1 MQNLPILGI
10 KICITTYEGAIMSL
24 LASYYLPGLHVE
36 DRSIEVPLDWR
47 GTTPARLAGCEKDA
61 PSSALSA
68 ASAADAP
75 DPALAGRTLSLFYR
89 VVCAPENVGRDLP
102 YLVFLQGGPGGAG
115 PRLTSPT
122 SDGWVA
128 EAVRHFRVVLPDQ
141 RGTGRSG
148 RVDGAAIAREGD
160 AAAQARFLKR
170 FLADS
175 IVRDFEYLRLAE
187 LGGARWVTL
196 GQSYGGFLTLTY
208 LSTFPGAAAASFTCG
223 GIPHVPASA
232 DDVYVHTFPRM
243 VAKTSLLYE
252 RYPEDADR
260 LALLADR
267 LFASD
272 VRLPDGSPFSPRRLQ
287 TLGQGL
293 GMKPGHERLHNL
305 LDLAFTA
312 GDGSTGAALGAA
324 GGDARKVE
332 VSPAFLAGAW
342 SATNVVE
349 NPLYW
354 VLQELI
360 YADGELERPI
370 AWAAERAWQAHPE
383 FSTDARPLMLTGEA
397 CFPWMFEE
405 MPELRPFAAAMGE
418 LMADTKFS
426 RLYDVAQ
433 LAANETP
440 LQAAVY
446 FDDLY
451 VDSGLQLDTLSRVGA
466 SHAWVTNE
474 FEHDGL
480 HGERVFSHLLELARD
495 RGDLAGVL

>member
-1 MQNLPILGI
+1 M
-10 KICITTYEGAIMSL
+10 AL
-24 LASYYLPGLHVE
+24 LASYYLPGLAVE
-36 DRSIEVPLDWR
+36 DHAIDVPLDWR
-47 GTTPARLAGCEKDA
+47 GTSPARLAGVA
-61 PSSALSA
+61 GTPASALA
-68 ASAADAP
+68 DASAAEKCDA
-75 DPALAGRTLSLFYR
+75 AFEGRSLRLFYR
-89 VVCAPENVGRDLP
+89 VVCAPENEGRDLP

-115 PRLTSPT
+115 PRLTSPI

-128 EAVRHFRVVLPDQ
+128 EAVRHFRVILPDQ
-141 RGTGRSG
+141 RGTGRSS
-148 RVDGAAIAREGD
+148 RVDGATIAREGD

-208 LSTFPGAAAASFTCG
+208 LSTFPGAVAASFTCG

-232 DDVYVHTFPRM
+232 DEVYAHTFPRM
-243 VAKTSLLYE
+243 EAKTQLLYE
-252 RYPEDADR
+252 RYPEDAAR

-267 LFASD
+267 TAVGD
-272 VRLPDGSPFSPRRLQ
+272 VLLPDGSPLSSRRLQ
-287 TLGQGL
+287 SLGQGL

-312 GDGSTGAALGAA
+312 GDGSADAALASA
-324 GGDARKVE
+324 GGEAEKVE

-342 SATNVVE
+342 AATNVAE

-360 YADGELERPI
+360 YADGEFERPI
-370 AWAAERAWQAHPE
+370 AWAAERAWCSRPE
-383 FSTDARPLMLTGEA
+383 FSTAARPLMLTGEA

-405 MPELRPFAAAMGE
+405 MPELTPFAGAMGE
-418 LMADTKFS
+418 LMRDTSFG
-426 RLYDVAQ
+426 RLYDPAV
-433 LAANETP
+433 LLANETP

-480 HGERVFSHLLELARD
+480 HGERVFRHLLEEARD
-495 RGDLAGVL
+495 RGDLKGLL

>member
-1 MQNLPILGI
+1 M
-10 KICITTYEGAIMSL
+10 AL
-24 LASYYLPGLHVE
+24 LASYHLPGLAVE
-36 DRSIEVPLDWR
+36 DHAIDVPLDWR
-47 GTTPARLAGCEKDA
+47 GTSPARLAGVACA
-61 PSSALSA
+61 PTSALA
-68 ASAADAP
+68 EASAAEKG
-75 DPALAGRTLSLFYR
+75 DPAFEGRSLRLFYR
-89 VVCAPENVGRDLP
+89 VLCAPENVGRDLP

-128 EAVRHFRVVLPDQ
+128 EAVRHFRVILPDQ
-141 RGTGRSG
+141 RGTGRSS
-148 RVDGAAIAREGD
+148 RVDGATVAREGD

-175 IVRDFEYLRLAE
+175 IVRDFEYLRLTQ
-187 LGGARWVTL
+187 LGGARWATL
-196 GQSYGGFLTLTY
+196 GQSYGGFLTLAY

-232 DDVYVHTFPRM
+232 EEVYAHTFPRM
-243 VAKTSLLYE
+243 VAKTNLLYKC
-252 RYPEDADR
+252 YPDDCRR

-267 LFASD
+267 VAAGD
-272 VRLPDGSPFSPRRLQ
+272 VRLPDGSPLSLRRLQ
-287 TLGQGL
+287 SLGQGL

-312 GDGSTGAALGAA
+312 GDGSSDAALAAA
-324 GGDARKVE
+324 GGHAEKIE
-332 VSPAFLAGAW
+332 LSPAFLAGAW
-342 SATNVVE
+342 SATNVVS

-360 YADGELERPI
+360 YADGELDAPI
-370 AWAAERAWQAHPE
+370 AWAAERALRERPE
-383 FSTDARPLMLTGEA
+383 FDPAARPLMLTGEA

-405 MPELRPFAAAMGE
+405 MPELRPFAGAME
-418 LMADTKFS
+418 RLMADTSFG
-426 RLYDVAQ
+426 RLYDQAA
-433 LAANETP
+433 LLANETP

-480 HGERVFSHLLELARD
+480 HGDRVFKHLLDEARN
-495 RGDLAGVL
+495 RGDLAGLL

>member
-1 MQNLPILGI
+1 
-10 KICITTYEGAIMSL
+10 MSL
-24 LASYYLPGLHVE
+24 LSSYYLPGLAVE
-36 DRSIEVPLDWR
+36 DRAIDVPLDWR
-47 GTTPARLAGCEKDA
+47 GTSPAQLAGAQGA
-61 PSSALSA
+61 PSSPLAE
-68 ASAADAP
+68 ASAAEKC
-75 DPALAGRTLSLFYR
+75 DPAFEGRSLRLFYR
-89 VVCAPENVGRDLP
+89 VLCAPENVGRNLP

-128 EAVRHFRVVLPDQ
+128 EAVRHFRVILPDQ
-141 RGTGRSG
+141 RGTGRSS

-196 GQSYGGFLTLTY
+196 GQSYGGFLTLAY

-223 GIPHVPASA
+223 GIPHVPARA
-232 DDVYVHTFPRM
+232 DEVYAHTFPRM

-252 RYPEDADR
+252 RYPDDEHR
-260 LALLADR
+260 LALLVERA
-267 LFASD
+267 AAGG
-272 VRLPDGSPFSPRRLQ
+272 VRLPDGSPLSLRRLQ
-287 TLGQGL
+287 SLGQGL

-312 GDGSTGAALGAA
+312 GDGSAEAALAAA
-324 GGDARKVE
+324 GGRAKKIE
-332 VSPAFLAGAW
+332 LSPAFLAGAW
-342 SATNVVE
+342 SATNVAA

-360 YADGELERPI
+360 YADGELDAPI
-370 AWAAERAWQAHPE
+370 AWAAERAWRERPE
-383 FSTDARPLMLTGEA
+383 FDPAVRPLMLTGEA

-405 MPELRPFAAAMGE
+405 MPELRPFAGAME
-418 LMADTKFS
+418 RLMADTSFG
-426 RLYDVAQ
+426 RLYDLEA
-433 LAANETP
+433 LLANETP

-451 VDSGLQLDTLSRVGA
+451 VDSNLQLDTLGRVGA

-480 HGERVFSHLLELARD
+480 HGDRVFKHLLDEARD
-495 RGDLAGVL
+495 RGDLAGLL

>member
-1 MQNLPILGI
+1 MPLQ
-10 KICITTYEGAIMSL
+10 T
-24 LASYYLPGLHVE
+24 SYYLPGLAVE
-36 DRSIEVPLDWR
+36 DRAIDVPLDWR
-47 GTTPARLAGCEKDA
+47 GTSPAQLAGVQGA
-61 PSSALSA
+61 PSSPLAE
-68 ASAADAP
+68 ASAAEKC
-75 DPALAGRTLSLFYR
+75 DPAFEGRSLRLFYR
-89 VVCAPENVGRDLP
+89 VLCAPENIGRDLP

-115 PRLTSPT
+115 PRLTSPA

-128 EAVRHFRVVLPDQ
+128 EAVRHFRVILPDQ
-141 RGTGRSG
+141 RGTGRSS
-148 RVDGAAIAREGD
+148 RVDGATVAREGD

-175 IVRDFEYLRLAE
+175 IVRDFEYLRLTE

-232 DDVYVHTFPRM
+232 DEVYAHTFPRM
-243 VAKTSLLYE
+243 AAKTSLLYE
-252 RYPEDADR
+252 RYPDDERR
-260 LALLADR
+260 LALLAERVAAGD
-267 LFASD
+267 L
-272 VRLPDGSPFSPRRLQ
+272 RLPDGSPLSLRRLQ
-287 TLGQGL
+287 SLGQGL

-312 GDGSTGAALGAA
+312 GDGSADAALAA
-324 GGDARKVE
+324 VGGHADKVE

-342 SATNVVE
+342 SATNVAA

-360 YADGELERPI
+360 YADGELEAPI
-370 AWAAERAWQAHPE
+370 EWAAERAWRERPE
-383 FSTDARPLMLTGEA
+383 FDPAARPLMLTGEA

-405 MPELRPFAAAMGE
+405 MPELRPFAGAMGR
-418 LMADTKFS
+418 LMADTSFG
-426 RLYDVAQ
+426 RLYDPAV
-433 LAANETP
+433 LLANEMP

-451 VDSGLQLDTLSRVGA
+451 VDSGLQLDTLGRVGA

-480 HGERVFSHLLELARD
+480 HGERVFKHLLDEARD

>member
-1 MQNLPILGI
+1 
-10 KICITTYEGAIMSL
+10 MSL
-24 LASYYLPGLHVE
+24 LSSYYLPGLSVE
-36 DRSIEVPLDWR
+36 DHAIDVPLDWR
-47 GTTPARLAGCEKDA
+47 GTSPAYLAGATNA
-61 PSSALSA
+61 PTSPFAE
-68 ASAADAP
+68 ASAAEKC
-75 DPALAGRTLSLFYR
+75 DPAFEGRSLRLFYR
-89 VVCAPENVGRDLP
+89 VLCAPENVGRDLP

-128 EAVRHFRVVLPDQ
+128 EAVRHFRVILPDQ
-141 RGTGRSG
+141 RGTGRSS
-148 RVDGAAIAREGD
+148 RVDGATIAREGD
-160 AAAQARFLKR
+160 AAARARFLKR

-175 IVRDFEYLRLAE
+175 IVRDFEYLRLTE
-187 LGGARWVTL
+187 LGGTRWVTL

-232 DDVYVHTFPRM
+232 DEVYAHTFPRM
-243 VAKTSLLYE
+243 VDKTNLLYV
-252 RYPEDADR
+252 RYPDDECR
-260 LALLADR
+260 LALLADC
-267 LFASD
+267 ATAGD
-272 VRLPDGSPFSPRRLQ
+272 VRLPDGSPLSPRRLQ
-287 TLGQGL
+287 SLGQGL

-305 LDLAFTA
+305 LDLAFAA
-312 GDGSTGAALGAA
+312 GDGSADAALAAA
-324 GGDARKVE
+324 GGHAEKIE
-332 VSPAFLAGAW
+332 LSPAFLAGAW
-342 SATNVVE
+342 SATNVAA

-360 YADGELERPI
+360 YADGELETPI
-370 AWAAERAWQAHPE
+370 AWAAERAWRERPE
-383 FSTDARPLMLTGEA
+383 FDPAARPLMLTGEA

-405 MPELRPFAAAMGE
+405 MPELAPFAGVMGE
-418 LMADTKFS
+418 LMRDTSFG
-426 RLYDVAQ
+426 RLYDEAR

-466 SHAWVTNE
+466 GHAWVTNE

-480 HGERVFSHLLELARD
+480 HGDRVFKHLLDEARD
-495 RGDLAGVL
+495 RGNLAGLL

>member
-1 MQNLPILGI
+1 M
-10 KICITTYEGAIMSL
+10 AL
-24 LASYYLPGLHVE
+24 LASYCLPGLAVE
-36 DRSIEVPLDWR
+36 DHAIDVPLDWR
-47 GTTPARLAGCEKDA
+47 GTSPARLAGVADA
-61 PSSALSA
+61 PNSPLAE
-68 ASAADAP
+68 ASAAEKC
-75 DPALAGRTLSLFYR
+75 DPAFEGRSLCLFYR

-102 YLVFLQGGPGGAG
+102 YLVYLQGGPGGAG

-128 EAVRHFRVVLPDQ
+128 EAVRHFRVILPDQ
-141 RGTGRSG
+141 RGTGRSS
-148 RVDGAAIAREGD
+148 RVDCATIACEGD

-187 LGGARWVTL
+187 LGGARWITL
-196 GQSYGGFLTLTY
+196 GQSYGGFLTLAY
-208 LSTFPGAAAASFTCG
+208 LSTFPGAVAASFTCG

-232 DDVYVHTFPRM
+232 DEVYACTFPRM
-243 VAKTSLLYE
+243 AAKTRLLYE
-252 RYPEDADR
+252 RYPGDERR

-267 LFASD
+267 VAAGD
-272 VRLPDGSPFSPRRLQ
+272 VRLPDGSPLSPRRLQ
-287 TLGQGL
+287 SLGQGL

-312 GDGSTGAALGAA
+312 GDGSADAALAAA
-324 GGDARKVE
+324 GGDAEKVE

-342 SATNVVE
+342 EATNVVS

-360 YADGELERPI
+360 YADGELARPI
-370 AWAAERAWQAHPE
+370 AWAAERAWADRPE
-383 FSTDARPLMLTGEA
+383 FSPDARPLVLTGEA

-405 MPELRPFAAAMGE
+405 MPELAPFAGAIGE
-418 LMADTKFS
+418 LMRDTSFG
-426 RLYDVAQ
+426 RLYDEAR

-480 HGERVFSHLLELARD
+480 HGERVFRHLLEEARD
-495 RGDLAGVL
+495 RGDLRGLL

>member
-1 MQNLPILGI
+1 M
-10 KICITTYEGAIMSL
+10 AL
-24 LASYYLPGLHVE
+24 LASYCLPGLAVE
-36 DRSIEVPLDWR
+36 DHAIDVPLDWR
-47 GTTPARLAGCEKDA
+47 GTSPARLAGVADA
-61 PSSALSA
+61 PNSPLAE
-68 ASAADAP
+68 ASAAEKC
-75 DPALAGRTLSLFYR
+75 DPAFEGLSLRLFYR
-89 VVCAPENVGRDLP
+89 VVCSPENVGRDLP

-128 EAVRHFRVVLPDQ
+128 EAVRHFRVILPDQ
-141 RGTGRSG
+141 RGTGRSS
-148 RVDGAAIAREGD
+148 RVDGATIAREGD
-160 AAAQARFLKR
+160 AAVQARFLKR

-175 IVRDFEYLRLAE
+175 IVRDFEYLRLTE

-196 GQSYGGFLTLTY
+196 GQSYGGFLTLAY

-232 DDVYVHTFPRM
+232 DEVYACTFPRM
-243 VAKTSLLYE
+243 AAKTQLLYE
-252 RYPEDADR
+252 RYPEDAAR
-260 LALLADR
+260 LALLAER
-267 LFASD
+267 VSAGD
-272 VRLPDGSPFSPRRLQ
+272 VRLPDGSPLSPRRLQ
-287 TLGQGL
+287 SLGQGL

-312 GDGSTGAALGAA
+312 GDGSADAALAAA
-324 GGDARKVE
+324 GGNAEKVE

-342 SATNVVE
+342 EATNVVS

-360 YADGELERPI
+360 YADGELARPI
-370 AWAAERAWQAHPE
+370 AWAAERAWAGRPG
-383 FSTDARPLMLTGEA
+383 FSPDARPLMLTGEA

-405 MPELRPFAAAMGE
+405 MPELAPFAGAMGE
-418 LMADTKFS
+418 LMRDTSFG
-426 RLYDVAQ
+426 RLYDEAR

-451 VDSGLQLDTLSRVGA
+451 VDSGLQLDTLSRVGV

-480 HGERVFSHLLELARD
+480 HGERVFRHLLEEARD
-495 RGDLAGVL
+495 RGDLRGLL